1 MIVIDAST
9 LTKYVLHEE
18 NWKEVSSYIKE
29 RRPLYS
35 IDHVLKEVGNAIWK
49 HCILKGIINKST
61 AIKLYQSLLK
71 LMEAKVI
78 ILEPE
83 KIYLQKALQ
92 IALNQGITFYDSLY
106 LAQAQK
112 YGELLTSDEKQAK
125 IAVKL
130 GIKIYFIA

>member
-1 MIVIDAST
+1 VIVIDAST

-112 YGELLTSDEKQAK
+112 HGELLTSDEKQAK

-130 GIKIYFIA
+130 GIKVYFIA

>member
-1 MIVIDAST
+1 VIVIDAST
-9 LTKYVLHEE
+9 ITKYVLHEE
-18 NWKEVSSYIKE
+18 DWKEVSSYIKE
-29 RRPLYS
+29 KRPLYS

-49 HCILKGIINKST
+49 HCRLRGIIDKNT
-61 AIKLYQSLLK
+61 AIKLYQTLLK
-71 LMEAKVI
+71 LMETKVI

-83 KIYLQKALQ
+83 ETYLQKALQ

-130 GIKIYFIA
+130 GIKVYFIA

>member
-130 GIKIYFIA
+130 GIKVYFIA

>member
-49 HCILKGIINKST
+49 HCHLRGIIDKSI
-61 AIKLYQSLLK
+61 AIKLYQALLK
-71 LMEAKVI
+71 LMETKVI

-92 IALNQGITFYDSLY
+92 IALSQGITLYDSLY

-112 YGELLTSDEKQAK
+112 HGELLTSDKKQAEV
-125 IAVKL
+125 AAKL
-130 GIKIYFIA
+130 GIKVYFIA